1 MKKKLL
7 AALAA
12 LALAALA
19 FFAADIPFYP
29 YAEPQERAS
38 LSSENDDQ
46 VLSFSY
52 TGDAITL
59 HGTSNDVTVYGLTL
73 EGMAVIPN
81 GEASSFPADSLGTL
95 AAVKA
100 EYIADT
106 NGDGILE
113 TVTDAAK
120 TDLEFTQEY
129 VEGGNAFSDSRLP
142 FEAALTNRSVFTF
155 TLNGKALANASIAAI
170 LSDGKEITL
179 ETDET
184 GAAPALSLNEF
195 REGVIF
201 IYRPDTS
208 VTYRLHYLWE
218 DNTIFSLRWMQAMM
232 PFTLILV
239 LSLMCILLDVLLRK
253 RLYKKSGL
261 TKGQVKATHINN
273 PKAQLYFGFEMIRWL
288 VMIASFVL
296 LIWGGRILGRTF
308 SMVQLPV
315 LSCPYNLD
323 QGVSAGCYWFSHLD
337 ALLESDMEEILW
349 FAGSFSVCALVF
361 GRLLCGF
368 VCPLG
373 FVQDVMHELRQA
385 LHTEGV
391 ALNEKLYAVLR
402 FIKWIMLLVFLG
414 IGLIGGSFC
423 DFCPAIA
430 LSPAM
435 AGFKTGIYFS
445 GFMMVA
451 VLVSGF
457 FKRRCFCNI
466 CPMGYL
472 LGLPHKVSLARL
484 KKNAVA
490 CTECGAC
497 YEACP
502 MGIKSIFTV
511 REGKNELSID
521 VTTADCIFCGE
532 CIRRCPEDGA
542 LFMTLAGIKLYNADR
557 MKFLKSYADSDR
569 RKEDYHAG
577 T

>member
-7 AALAA
+7 AVLAA

-29 YAEPQERAS
+29 YAEPLERAS
-38 LSSENDDQ
+38 LSSANDGRT
-46 VLSFSY
+46 LSFSY

-59 HGTSNDVTVYGLTL
+59 HGASNDVTVYGLTL
-73 EGMAVIPN
+73 EGMAVIPH
-81 GEASSFPADSLGTL
+81 GEAASFPADSLGTL

-100 EYIADT
+100 EYTADT
-106 NGDGILE
+106 NGDGIPE

-155 TLNGKALANASIAAI
+155 TLNGKALANASITAI
-170 LSDGKEITL
+170 LSDGKEIPL
-179 ETDET
+179 KTDET
-184 GAAPALSLNEF
+184 GAAPALSLNDF
-195 REGVIF
+195 REGVTF
-201 IYRPDTS
+201 VYRPDAST
-208 VTYRLHYLWE
+208 TYRLHYLWE
-218 DNTIFSLRWMQAMM
+218 DNTLFTLRWLQAMM
-232 PFTLILV
+232 PFTLILA

-261 TKGQVKATHINN
+261 TEGQVKATHINS
-273 PKAQLYFGFEMIRWL
+273 PKFRLRFGFETIRWL
-288 VMIASFVL
+288 VMIASFIL
-296 LIWGGRILGRTF
+296 LIWGGHILGRTF

-337 ALLESDMEEILW
+337 ALLETGMEEILW
-349 FAGSFSVCALVF
+349 FAGSFAVCALVF

-402 FIKWIMLLVFLG
+402 FIKWIMLLLFLG

-423 DFCPAIA
+423 DFCPAIT
-430 LSPAM
+430 LSPAL

-472 LGLPHKVSLARL
+472 LGLPHQVSLARL

-542 LFMTLAGIKLYNADR
+542 LFMTLAGIRLYNADR
-557 MKFLKSYADSDR
+557 MKFVKSYADSDR
-569 RKEDYHAG
+569 RKEDDHAG
-577 T
+577 A